1 MDLADIDDEEIDKAW
16 LSSLKYLYI
25 IIIITHAVPFCN
37 EDDKILSVS
46 ALQLLLS
53 EEEVK
58 IKSQLW
64 FAENADYL
72 KQQESAW
79 QCLNPEYL
87 ISPRS

>member
-16 LSSLKYLYI
+16 LSSLKYLY
-25 IIIITHAVPFCN
+25 IITHAVPFCN

-79 QCLNPEYL
+79 QC
-87 ISPRS
+87 